1 MIEQPSLPY
10 YPEGVPRELP
20 LPPETLLEMFSRSA
34 RRFSRRP
41 AVYFFGKTLSY
52 HECHSLVERFACS
65 LAALGIRKGD
75 RVALCLPN
83 SPQAVIAYFGIL
95 RAGGIVVAC
104 NPTYTEHE
112 LSHQL
117 RDAGARAVVV
127 LDLMYEKLRHLEL
140 ELIIVT
146 RITDFMTTIAKYIYR
161 HRNGRPPIEIPL
173 SDTTLFFHDVLDNVP
188 PVAPEELPIVTPNDI
203 ALLQYT
209 GGTTGVSK
217 GAKLLHRNLT
227 ANVRQL
233 ISWFSPAERVESFLA
248 ALPLFHVFGM
258 TVTQNICLAV
268 GGCMVLV
275 PDPRNM
281 PVLLTLLRKK
291 KPTVI
296 TLVPAFVRKL
306 LDHCDAKDFA
316 ATRFVIC
323 GGAALP
329 YELLKR
335 FKEKTGHMIIEG
347 YGLSEASPVTH
358 CNIPRGLSVK
368 RSIGLPISNTDAK
381 IVDETG
387 QEVPTGEIGELWV
400 RGPQVMQGY
409 WNNQEETANVLTP
422 GGWLST
428 GDLARIDQ
436 DGFFYIVDR
445 KKDMIL
451 STSGLNVY
459 PAEIE
464 QVLFLH
470 PHVCEAAVIGVQL
483 VDGNESIKA
492 FVVLTVDSV
501 SADDLLAHCRRYLAS
516 YKVPKKIEF
525 RTELPKTILGKT
537 LHRVLRVE
545 ESTRLSTV
553 LGAAHERAAVR
564 QAETSLD
571 AGEIGNMVSERQS
584 GGKSR

>member
-1 MIEQPSLPY
+1 MMPEQPSFPY

-20 LPPETLLEMFSRSA
+20 LSPETLLEMFSRSA

-41 AVYFFGKTLSY
+41 ALYFFGKTLSY
-52 HECHSLVERFACS
+52 HECHSLVERFACG
-65 LAALGIRKGD
+65 LAALGICKGD

-117 RDAGARAVVV
+117 RDAGARAIVV
-127 LDLMYEKLRHLEL
+127 LDLLYQKVHDLDLD
-140 ELIIVT
+140 LIIVT
-146 RITDFMTTIAKYIYR
+146 RITDYMTTIARYIYQ
-161 HRNGRPPIEIPL
+161 HRNARPPIAIPC
-173 SDTTLFFHDVLDNVP
+173 SDKTLFFHDVLNSVT
-188 PVAPEELPIVTPNDI
+188 PVAPEALPTVSPDDI

-217 GAKLLHRNLT
+217 GAALLHRNLT
-227 ANVRQL
+227 ANIRQL

-275 PDPRNM
+275 PDPRNL

-291 KPTVI
+291 NPTVI
-296 TLVPAFVRKL
+296 TLVPALVRKL
-306 LDHCDAKDFA
+306 LEHCDSKDFT

-329 YELLKR
+329 YELLKE
-335 FKEKTGHMIIEG
+335 FKERTGHMIIEG

-368 RSIGLPISNTDAK
+368 RSIGLPIANTDAK

-387 QEVPTGEIGELWV
+387 QEVPPGEIGELWV

-409 WNNQEETANVLTP
+409 WNNPEETANVLKP
-422 GGWLST
+422 GGWLAT
-428 GDLARIDQ
+428 GDLARVDQ

-451 STSGLNVY
+451 STSGFNVY

-483 VDGNESIKA
+483 SDGSELIKA
-492 FVVLTVDSV
+492 FVVLTVESV
-501 SADDLLAHCRRYLAS
+501 SADDLLVHCRRYLAS
-516 YKVPKKIEF
+516 YKVPKRIEF
-525 RTELPKTILGKT
+525 RNELPKTILGKT
-537 LHRVLRVE
+537 LHRMLRLE
-545 ESTRLSTV
+545 ESGDSTFNVRGRL
-553 LGAAHERAAVR
+553 VR
-564 QAETSLD
+564 GSSSSA
-571 AGEIGNMVSERQS
+571 
-584 GGKSR
+584 

>member
-1 MIEQPSLPY
+1 MPEQPWVH

-20 LPPETLLEMFSRSA
+20 LCSETLIDMLSRSA

-41 AVYFFGKTLSY
+41 ALYFFGKTLSY
-52 HECHSLVERFACS
+52 RECHDLVERFACG

-112 LSHQL
+112 LSYQL
-117 RDAGARAVVV
+117 RDAGARAIVV
-127 LDLMYEKLRHLEL
+127 LDQMYQKIQQLDLD
-140 ELIIVT
+140 LIIVT
-146 RITDFMTTIAKYIYR
+146 RITDFMTTIAKYLYQR
-161 HRNGRPPIEIPL
+161 RNGHRPPEIPAGG
-173 SDTTLFFHDVLDNVP
+173 TTLLFHDVLHKVTHDEP
-188 PVAPEELPIVTPNDI
+188 EKLPVVMPEDI
-203 ALLQYT
+203 AVLQYT
-209 GGTTGVSK
+209 GGITGVSK
-217 GAKLLHRNLT
+217 GAELRHRNLT
-227 ANVRQL
+227 ANIQQL
-233 ISWFSPAERVESFLA
+233 ISWFSPAERIESFLA

-281 PVLLTLLRKK
+281 PVLLSLLRKK
-291 KPTVI
+291 QPTVI

-306 LDHCDAKDFA
+306 LEHCDAKDFT

-323 GGAALP
+323 GGASLP
-329 YELLKR
+329 YELLKT
-335 FKEKTGHMIIEG
+335 FKERTGHMIVEG

-368 RSIGLPISNTDAK
+368 RSIGLPIANTEAK
-381 IVDETG
+381 IVDEAG
-387 QEVPTGEIGELWV
+387 HEVPDGEAGELWV
-400 RGPQVMQGY
+400 RGPQVMERY
-409 WNNQEETANVLTP
+409 WNNPVETANVVKP
-422 GGWLST
+422 DGWLAT
-428 GDLARIDQ
+428 GDIARKDQ

-451 STSGLNVY
+451 STSGFNVY

-464 QVLFLH
+464 HVLLLHQV
-470 PHVCEAAVIGVQL
+470 VIEAAAIGVRL
-483 VDGNESIKA
+483 GDGSETIKA
-492 FVVLTVDSV
+492 FVVLKAESV
-501 SADDLLAHCRRYLAS
+501 SADDLLAHCRQYLAA

-525 RTELPKTILGKT
+525 RTELPRSILGKM
-537 LHRVLRVE
+537 LHRVLRAEEVE
-545 ESTRLSTV
+545 RLRV
-553 LGAAHERAAVR
+553 NGERHC
-564 QAETSLD
+564 QTN
-571 AGEIGNMVSERQS
+571 GEILAGQNVS
-584 GGKSR
+584 GCKAGH

>member
-1 MIEQPSLPY
+1 MPEQPWFLH
-10 YPEGVPRELP
+10 YPEGVPHELS
-20 LPPETLLEMFSRSA
+20 LSPETLLEMFSRSA

-41 AVYFFGKTLSY
+41 ALYFFGKTLSY
-52 HECHSLVERFACS
+52 QECHRLVERFACS

-95 RAGGIVVAC
+95 KAGGIVVAC

-117 RDAGARAVVV
+117 RDAGARAIVV
-127 LDLMYEKLRHLEL
+127 LDMLYQKIQHLDL

-146 RITDFMTTIAKYIYR
+146 RITDFMTTIAKYIYQ
-161 HRNGRPPIEIPL
+161 HRNGRPQLEIPAR
-173 SDTTLFFHDVLDNVP
+173 DMTLFFHDVLDRVT
-188 PVAPEELPIVTPNDI
+188 PVAPEELPTVTPNDI
-203 ALLQYT
+203 AVLQYT

-217 GAKLLHRNLT
+217 GAELRHRNLT
-227 ANVRQL
+227 ANLQQL

-296 TLVPAFVRKL
+296 TLVPALVRKL
-306 LDHCDAKDFA
+306 LEHCDANDFTEA
-316 ATRFVIC
+316 RFFIC

-329 YELLKR
+329 YELLKK
-335 FKEKTGHMIIEG
+335 FKERTGHMIIEG

-368 RSIGLPISNTDAK
+368 RSIGLPIANTEAK

-387 QEVPTGEIGELWV
+387 QEVPVGEIGELWV

-409 WNNQEETANVLTP
+409 WNNPVETADVLKP
-422 GGWLST
+422 DGWLAT
-428 GDLARIDQ
+428 GDIARADQ

-451 STSGLNVY
+451 STSGFNVY

-464 QVLFLH
+464 QVLVLH
-470 PHVCEAAVIGVQL
+470 QHVSEAAVIGVQL
-483 VDGNESIKA
+483 RDGSESIKA
-492 FVVLTVDSV
+492 FVVITADSV

-516 YKVPKKIEF
+516 YKVPKKVEF
-525 RTELPKTILGKT
+525 RTELPRSILGKT

-545 ESTRLSTV
+545 EAVRLS
-553 LGAAHERAAVR
+553 LQR
-564 QAETSLD
+564 S
-571 AGEIGNMVSERQS
+571 
-584 GGKSR
+584 

>member
-1 MIEQPSLPY
+1 
-10 YPEGVPRELP
+10 
-20 LPPETLLEMFSRSA
+20 MFSRSA

-41 AVYFFGKTLSY
+41 ALYFFGKTLSY
-52 HECHSLVERFACS
+52 QECHSLVERFACG

-117 RDAGARAVVV
+117 RDSNARAIVV
-127 LDLMYEKLRHLEL
+127 LDLMYQKIQHLDL
-140 ELIIVT
+140 DLIIVT
-146 RITDFMTTIAKYIYR
+146 RITDFMTTIARYIYR
-161 HRNGRPPIEIPL
+161 RRNGLPPPEIPAR
-173 SDTTLFFHDVLDNVP
+173 DTTLFFHDVLDDTAA
-188 PVAPEELPIVTPNDI
+188 VAPEDLPVVNPDDI

-217 GAKLLHRNLT
+217 GAELRHRNLT
-227 ANVRQL
+227 ANIQQL
-233 ISWFSPAERVESFLA
+233 ISWFAPAERVESFLA

-281 PVLLTLLRKK
+281 PVLLTILRKK
-291 KPTVI
+291 QPTVL
-296 TLVPAFVRKL
+296 TLVPALVRKL
-306 LDHCDAKDFA
+306 LDHCEAKDFK

-323 GGAALP
+323 GGSALP
-329 YELLKR
+329 YELLKK
-335 FKEKTGHMIIEG
+335 FKEKTGHLIIEG

-368 RSIGLPISNTDAK
+368 RSIGLPIANTEAK

-387 QEVPTGEIGELWV
+387 HEVPVGEVGELWV

-409 WNNQEETANVLTP
+409 WNNSVETANVLKP
-422 GGWLST
+422 GGWLAT
-428 GDLARIDQ
+428 GDIARVDQ
-436 DGFFYIVDR
+436 DGFFYVVDR

-451 STSGLNVY
+451 STSGFNVY

-464 QVLFLH
+464 QVLVLH
-470 PHVCEAAVIGVQL
+470 PHVSEAAVIGVQL
-483 VDGNESIKA
+483 GDGGESIKA
-492 FVVLTVDSV
+492 FVVLRVDTIT
-501 SADDLLAHCRRYLAS
+501 ADDLIVHCRRYLAS

-525 RTELPKTILGKT
+525 RTELPRTILGKT

-545 ESTRLSTV
+545 ESVRLHVQRS
-553 LGAAHERAAVR
+553 
-564 QAETSLD
+564 
-571 AGEIGNMVSERQS
+571 
-584 GGKSR
+584 

>member
-1 MIEQPSLPY
+1 MSEQSLFPY

-20 LPPETLLEMFSRSA
+20 LPPETLSELFSRSA
-34 RRFSRRP
+34 QRFSRRP
-41 AVYFFGKTLSY
+41 ALYFFGKTLSY
-52 HECHSLVERFACS
+52 HECHALVERFACG
-65 LAALGIRKGD
+65 LAALGICKGD

-83 SPQAVIAYFGIL
+83 CPQAVIAYFGIV

-117 RDAGARAVVV
+117 RDAGARAIVV
-127 LDLMYEKLRHLEL
+127 LDLMYQKVQDLDLD
-140 ELIIVT
+140 LIIVT
-146 RITDFMTTIAKYIYR
+146 RITDYMTTIARYLYH
-161 HRNGRPPIEIPL
+161 HRNSRPPVEIPRN
-173 SDTTLFFHDVLDNVP
+173 DTTLSFHDFLTDVP
-188 PVAPEELPIVTPNDI
+188 PVAPEALPLVTPDDL

-217 GAKLLHRNLT
+217 GAALCHRHLT
-227 ANVRQL
+227 ANIRQL

-281 PVLLTLLRKK
+281 PMLLTLLRKK
-291 KPTVI
+291 QPTVI
-296 TLVPAFVRKL
+296 TLVPALVRKL
-306 LDHCDAKDFA
+306 LDHCDAKDFT

-329 YELLKR
+329 YELLKK
-335 FKEKTGHMIIEG
+335 FKERTGHMIIEG

-368 RSIGLPISNTDAK
+368 RSIGLPIANTDAK
-381 IVDETG
+381 VVDEIG
-387 QEVPTGEIGELWV
+387 HELPAGEIGELWV

-409 WNNQEETANVLTP
+409 WNNREETANVLKP
-422 GGWLST
+422 GGWLAT
-428 GDLARIDQ
+428 GDLARVDS
-436 DGFFYIVDR
+436 DGFYYIVDR

-464 QVLFLH
+464 QVLLLH
-470 PHVCEAAVIGVQL
+470 PHVCEAAVIGVQRG
-483 VDGNESIKA
+483 DGNESIKA
-492 FVVLTVDSV
+492 FVVLASDAV
-501 SADDLLAHCRRYLAS
+501 SADDLLVHCRRYLAS

-537 LHRVLRVE
+537 LHRILRVE
-545 ESTRLSTV
+545 ES
-553 LGAAHERAAVR
+553 R
-564 QAETSLD
+564 QLPLQRS
-571 AGEIGNMVSERQS
+571 
-584 GGKSR
+584 

>member
-1 MIEQPSLPY
+1 MRETEHFMSEQPWFRF
-10 YPEGVPRELP
+10 YPEGVPHKLA
-20 LPPETLLEMFSRSA
+20 LPPETLVESFSRSA
-34 RRFSRRP
+34 QRFARRP
-41 AVYFFGKTLSY
+41 ALYFFGKTISY
-52 HECHSLVERFACS
+52 HECHSLVERFACG
-65 LAALGIRKGD
+65 LAALGVRKGD

-83 SPQAVIAYFGIL
+83 CPQAVIAYFGIL

-117 RDAGARAVVV
+117 RDAGARAIVV
-127 LDLMYEKLRHLEL
+127 LDEMYEKIKPLDLEL
-140 ELIIVT
+140 VIVT
-146 RITDFMTTIAKYIYR
+146 RITDFMTPIARYLY
-161 HRNGRPPIEIPL
+161 HRRIGRPPMAIPPG
-173 SDTTLFFHDVLDNVP
+173 DTTVFFHDVWHDVT
-188 PVAPEELPIVTPNDI
+188 PVAPASLPTVTPDDI

-217 GAKLLHRNLT
+217 GAELRHCNLT

-281 PVLLTLLRKK
+281 SVLLTLLRKK
-291 KPTVI
+291 APTVV
-296 TLVPAFVRKL
+296 TLVPALVRKL
-306 LDHCDAKDFA
+306 LEHCEAKDFTG
-316 ATRFVIC
+316 TRFVIC
-323 GGAALP
+323 GGAALSFD
-329 YELLKR
+329 LLKK

-368 RSIGLPISNTDAK
+368 RSIGLPIANTDAK
-381 IVDETG
+381 VVDEAG
-387 QEVPTGEIGELWV
+387 REVATGEVGELWV
-400 RGPQVMQGY
+400 RGPQIMQGY
-409 WNNQEETANVLTP
+409 WNNPEETANVLKP
-422 GGWLST
+422 GGWLAT
-428 GDLARIDQ
+428 GDLARVDQ

-451 STSGLNVY
+451 SSSGFNVY

-464 QVLFLH
+464 QVLVLH
-470 PHVCEAAVIGVQL
+470 PHVSEAAVIGVRRG
-483 VDGNESIKA
+483 DGSESIKA
-492 FVVLTVDSV
+492 FVVLSVDSV

-545 ESTRLSTV
+545 ERTRV
-553 LGAAHERAAVR
+553 
-564 QAETSLD
+564 SL
-571 AGEIGNMVSERQS
+571 
-584 GGKSR
+584 

>member
-1 MIEQPSLPY
+1 MPEQPWCIH
-10 YPEGVPRELP
+10 YPEGVPNELS
-20 LPPETLLEMFSRSA
+20 LNHETLTAMFSRSA
-34 RRFSRRP
+34 QRFPRRP
-41 AVYFFGKTLSY
+41 ALYFFGNTLSY
-52 HECHSLVERFACS
+52 QECHSLVERFARG

-104 NPTYTEHE
+104 NPTYTEYE
-112 LSHQL
+112 LAHQL
-117 RDAGARAVVV
+117 RDSGARAVVV
-127 LDLMYEKLRHLEL
+127 LDLMYPKIQSLSLEL
-140 ELIIVT
+140 VIVT
-146 RITDFMTTIAKYIYR
+146 RITDFMTTIAKYLYR
-161 HRNGRPPIEIPL
+161 HRNGHPPPEIHFGERTRL
-173 SDTTLFFHDVLDNVP
+173 FHDVLND
-188 PVAPEELPIVTPNDI
+188 VAAVTPEDLPSTSPDDI

-209 GGTTGVSK
+209 GGITGIAK
-217 GAKLLHRNLT
+217 GAILQHRNLT
-227 ANVRQL
+227 ANIRQL

-258 TVTQNICLAV
+258 TVTQNICLSI

-306 LDHCDAKDFA
+306 LEHCDAKDFA
-316 ATRFVIC
+316 STRFVIC

-329 YELLKR
+329 YDLLKR
-335 FKEKTGHMIIEG
+335 FKERTGHLICEG

-358 CNIPRGLSVK
+358 CNIARGLSVK
-368 RSIGLPISNTDAK
+368 RSIGLPIGSTEAI

-387 QEVPTGEIGELWV
+387 REVATGESGELWV
-400 RGPQVMQGY
+400 RGPQVMAGY
-409 WNNQEETANVLTP
+409 WNNPLETANALKA
-422 GGWLST
+422 GGWLAT
-428 GDLARIDQ
+428 GDIARMDQ

-464 QVLFLH
+464 QALLLH
-470 PHVCEAAVIGVQL
+470 PHVREAAVIGVRAM
-483 VDGNESIKA
+483 DGGESIKA
-492 FVVLTVDSV
+492 FIVPVTESASV
-501 SADDLLAHCRRYLAS
+501 EELIAHCRNRLAS

-525 RTELPKTILGKT
+525 RTELPKSILGKT
-537 LHRVLRVE
+537 LHRVLRAEEDARLQPKAANECEQRGKNHPVE
-545 ESTRLSTV
+545 NV
-553 LGAAHERAAVR
+553 VGCK
-564 QAETSLD
+564 
-571 AGEIGNMVSERQS
+571 
-584 GGKSR
+584 GGH

>member
-1 MIEQPSLPY
+1 MPERPWFLH
-10 YPEGVPRELP
+10 YPEGVPHELSLSP
-20 LPPETLLEMFSRSA
+20 QTLLEMFSRSA
-34 RRFSRRP
+34 QRFSRRP
-41 AVYFFGKTLSY
+41 ALYFFGKTLSY
-52 HECHSLVERFACS
+52 QDCHSLIERFACG

-117 RDAGARAVVV
+117 RDAGARAIVV
-127 LDLMYEKLRHLEL
+127 LDLMYQKIQHLDL

-146 RITDFMTTIAKYIYR
+146 RITDFMTTIAKFIYQR
-161 HRNGRPPIEIPL
+161 RTGRPPIEIPR
-173 SDTTLFFHDVLDNVP
+173 SDTTLLFHDMLDSVP
-188 PVAPEELPIVTPNDI
+188 PVSQEELPVVTPDDI

-217 GAKLLHRNLT
+217 GAVLRHRNLT
-227 ANVRQL
+227 ANIQQL
-233 ISWFSPAERVESFLA
+233 ISWFSPAERVENFLA

-275 PDPRNM
+275 PDPRNI
-281 PVLLTLLRKK
+281 PVLLTILRKK
-291 KPTVI
+291 QPTVI
-296 TLVPAFVRKL
+296 TLVPALAGKL
-306 LDHCDAKDFA
+306 LEHCDARDFA
-316 ATRFVIC
+316 AARFVIC

-329 YELLKR
+329 YEILKK
-335 FKEKTGHMIIEG
+335 FKEKTGHLIIEG

-368 RSIGLPISNTDAK
+368 RSIGLPIANTEAK

-387 QEVPTGEIGELWV
+387 QEVPVGETGELWV
-400 RGPQVMQGY
+400 RGPQVMEGY
-409 WNNQEETANVLTP
+409 WNNPVETANVLKP
-422 GGWLST
+422 GGWLAT
-428 GDLARIDQ
+428 GDIARTDQ

-451 STSGLNVY
+451 STSGFNVY

-464 QVLFLH
+464 QVLVLH
-470 PHVCEAAVIGVQL
+470 PHVSEAAVIGVQL
-483 VDGNESIKA
+483 VDGSESIKA
-492 FVVLTVDSV
+492 FVVLTVDRV
-501 SADDLLAHCRRYLAS
+501 SADDLLSHCRRYLAS
-516 YKVPKKIEF
+516 YKMPKKIEF

-545 ESTRLSTV
+545 EN
-553 LGAAHERAAVR
+553 A
-564 QAETSLD
+564 
-571 AGEIGNMVSERQS
+571 
-584 GGKSR
+584 